1 MKSILTILN
10 EKKAIELKKEVDS
23 DRKDRSSYTKTKFL
37 DAKLE
42 KGKLNLYFESIN
54 NVHGSGRKHKQTI
67 RFEEKLKKEDITKEK
82 LKNLIE
88 NQNIKLHCDCEDFLY
103 AGFKYIGTIQK
114 YSIEKETIKPEIRNP
129 ELKGSVCKHLNSVLS
144 KLHLYVDKIIEKL

>member
-1 MKSILTILN
+1 
-10 EKKAIELKKEVDS
+10 
-23 DRKDRSSYTKTKFL
+23 
-37 DAKLE
+37 
-42 KGKLNLYFESIN
+42 
-54 NVHGSGRKHKQTI
+54 
-67 RFEEKLKKEDITKEK
+67 
-82 LKNLIE
+82 
-88 NQNIKLHCDCEDFLY
+88 LHCDCEDFLY